1 MPMKTQRL
9 PSPSAAPSSRAQR
22 VRGGASASQPS
33 GLPRDSLAFSLLLA
47 ARVLAAVRAGRSL
60 TQALAPLASEPPSAR
75 AEAQDAAYATLRRY
89 GCGEFLLRRLLAR
102 PLPHPEAEALLLAAL
117 YRLQSRPETAYVVV
131 DQAVT
136 AAAELAEG
144 AFKGLVN
151 AVLRNYLRQREDL
164 ERAMLDDEE
173 ARHQHPAWWL
183 KRLRREYPA
192 CWQRIVA
199 FANRPPPMTLRVN
212 RRRSCVAE
220 YAARLHAAGLTARPI
235 GPAGLL
241 LADAV
246 AVEALPGF
254 ADGLVSIQD
263 AGAQRAAELLA
274 PQAGQRVL
282 DACAA
287 PGGKTCHLLELADI
301 ELLALDVQESRVRR
315 IRDNLHR
322 LRLPATVV
330 LADCRRS
337 PDWWDGRAFDLILAD
352 VPCSSSGVVRR
363 HPDIKYLRRQS
374 DIRHFVHLQREILDG
389 LWPLLKAG
397 GKMLYA
403 TCSLFEEEN
412 AAQIDAFL
420 FRQAAARRLTEER
433 LLPREEHDGFYYAL
447 LEKAA

>member
-1 MPMKTQRL
+1 MKTQRL
-9 PSPSAAPSSRAQR
+9 PSPSAAPSPRAQR

-33 GLPRDSLAFSLLLA
+33 RLPPDSLAFSLLLA
-47 ARVLAAVRAGRSL
+47 ARVLAAVRVGRSL
-60 TQALAPLASEPPSAR
+60 TQAMAPLASEPPSAR

-89 GCGEFLLRRLLAR
+89 GCGEFLLRRLLAKA
-102 PLPHPEAEALLLAAL
+102 LPHPETEALLLAAL
-117 YRLQSRPETAYVVV
+117 YRLQSRPEAAYVVV

-136 AAAELAEG
+136 AAGELAEG

-164 ERAMLDDEE
+164 DRAMLDDDE

-183 KRLRREYPA
+183 KRLRRGYPD

-212 RRRSCVAE
+212 RRRCCVAE
-220 YAARLHAAGLTARPI
+220 YAARLNAAGLTARAI

-246 AVEALPGF
+246 AVDALPGF

-322 LRLPATVV
+322 LHLPATVV

-337 PDWWDGRAFDLILAD
+337 PDWWDGRTFDLILAD

-374 DIRHFVHLQREILDG
+374 DIRQFVHLQREILDG
-389 LWPLLKAG
+389 LWPLLKTG

-420 FRQAAARRLTEER
+420 FRQAAARCLTEER

>member
-1 MPMKTQRL
+1 M
-9 PSPSAAPSSRAQR
+9 
-22 VRGGASASQPS
+22 
-33 GLPRDSLAFSLLLA
+33 PRDSLAFSLLLA

-60 TQALAPLASEPPSAR
+60 TQALAPLAGEPASAR

-117 YRLQSRPETAYVVV
+117 YRLRSRPETAYVVV

-136 AAAELAEG
+136 AAAELAAG

-183 KRLRREYPA
+183 QRLRRGYPD
-192 CWQRIVA
+192 CWQQIVA
-199 FANRPPPMTLRVN
+199 IANRPPPMTLRVN
-212 RRRSCVAE
+212 QRRCRVAE
-220 YAARLHAAGLTARPI
+220 YVARLHAAGLTARPI

-241 LADAV
+241 LADALTV
-246 AVEALPGF
+246 DAVPGF

-274 PQAGQRVL
+274 PQTGQRVL

-301 ELLALDVQESRVRR
+301 DLLALDVQESRVRR

-322 LRLPATVV
+322 LCLPATVV

-337 PDWWDGRAFDLILAD
+337 SDWWDGRAFDLVLAD

-374 DIRHFVHLQREILDG
+374 DIRQFVHLQREILDG

-420 FRQAAARRLTEER
+420 FRQAAARRVTEER
-433 LLPREEHDGFYYAL
+433 WLPREEHDGFYYAL